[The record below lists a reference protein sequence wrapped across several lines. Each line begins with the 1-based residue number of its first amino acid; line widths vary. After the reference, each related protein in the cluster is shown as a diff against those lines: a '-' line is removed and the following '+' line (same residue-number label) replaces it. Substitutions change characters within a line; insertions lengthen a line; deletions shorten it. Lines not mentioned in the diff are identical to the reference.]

1 MEASAF
7 PEASGKTCSRTS
19 ARVAEC
25 AEAVVEVELG
35 ALADGKVSVCT
46 EAGVG
51 LATGAASGCATMFF
65 SGFFSGFFSA
75 VAFGEFDFGG
85 AADGFGAGGTS
96 RRAGCST
103 ALGCAA
109 AVEAEED
116 DSGRRPR
123 IFGSAKIATMT
134 RSPAATG
141 TT

>member
-1 MEASAF
+1 MLASALS
-7 PEASGKTCSRTS
+7 EASGRTCSRTS

-25 AEAVVEVELG
+25 AEAVAEGELG
-35 ALADGKVSVCT
+35 ALADGKVSVRT
-46 EAGVG
+46 GAGVG
-51 LATGAASGCATMFF
+51 LATGAAGGCATMFF
-65 SGFFSGFFSA
+65 SGFFSA
-75 VAFGEFDFGG
+75 VIFGEFDFGG

-96 RRAGCST
+96 RRADCST

-123 IFGSAKIATMT
+123 ILGSAMIATIT
-134 RSPAATG
+134 KRPAATG